1 MEAEVKSHRGNKSF
15 LKAVLPMF
23 QKEKKGGSDQPHIQL

>member
-1 MEAEVKSHRGNKSF
+1 MEAEVKSHRGNK
-15 LKAVLPMF
+15 AVLPMC